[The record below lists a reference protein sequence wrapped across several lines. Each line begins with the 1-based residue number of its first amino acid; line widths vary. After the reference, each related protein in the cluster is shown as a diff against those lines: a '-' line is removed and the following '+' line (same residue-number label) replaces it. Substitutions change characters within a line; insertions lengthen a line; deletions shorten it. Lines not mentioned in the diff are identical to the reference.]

1 MDVLE
6 DEINLEIISG
16 SKKRYVYRLLKRLI
30 DIVAST
36 VGMILLL
43 PVFIVVAVMIKIDDP
58 KAPIFFIQV
67 RVGKKGKQFKM
78 YKFRSMC
85 VGAEEKLIELLEFNE
100 IKGAMFK
107 MKKDPRVTVIG
118 KFIRQTSI
126 DELPQLWNIF
136 IGNMTLVGPR
146 PPLPREVIEYS
157 SYDKQRLVVKPGCTG
172 LWQISGRN
180 GLHFDEMVKLDI
192 EYINRSS
199 IILDIV
205 IILRTPIAMLKS
217 KNAY

>member
-6 DEINLEIISG
+6 DEINLEINSD
-16 SKKRYVYRLLKRLI
+16 SKKRYAYRILKRLI

-36 VGMILLL
+36 IGMILLL

-58 KAPIFFIQV
+58 KAPIFFIQI

-85 VGAEEKLIELLEFNE
+85 VGAEEKLTELLEFNE

-205 IILRTPIAMLKS
+205 IILKTPIAMLKS

>member
-85 VGAEEKLIELLEFNE
+85 VGAEEKLTELLEFNE

>member
-6 DEINLEIISG
+6 DEINLEINSD
-16 SKKRYVYRLLKRLI
+16 SKKRYAYRILKRLI

-36 VGMILLL
+36 IGMILLL

-58 KAPIFFIQV
+58 KAPIFFIQI

-205 IILRTPIAMLKS
+205 IILKTPIAMLKS

>member
-6 DEINLEIISG
+6 DEINLEINSD
-16 SKKRYVYRLLKRLI
+16 SKKRYVYRILKRLI

-58 KAPIFFIQV
+58 KAPIFFIQI

-205 IILRTPIAMLKS
+205 IILKTPIAMLKS

>member
-6 DEINLEIISG
+6 DEINLEINSD
-16 SKKRYVYRLLKRLI
+16 SKKRYAYRILKRLI

-85 VGAEEKLIELLEFNE
+85 VGAEEKLTELLEFNE

>member
-36 VGMILLL
+36 IGMILLL

-205 IILRTPIAMLKS
+205 IILKTPIAMLKS

>member
-6 DEINLEIISG
+6 DEINLEINSD
-16 SKKRYVYRLLKRLI
+16 SKKRYVYRILKRLI

-36 VGMILLL
+36 IGMILLL

-58 KAPIFFIQV
+58 KAPIFFIQI

-205 IILRTPIAMLKS
+205 IILKTPIAMLKS